1 MRFVALLIIGVALGG
16 CQSLQDAREIE
27 ANIVKPGNFRTGAG
41 VIESV
46 APIAE
51 SNGLWRLYLR
61 MDSTGFQAVDV
72 DDGRFIPGEFVE
84 LTNDGR
90 VVRATGTSLKNV
102 IRKN

>member
-1 MRFVALLIIGVALGG
+1 MRSTLAALLAALLAG

-27 ANIVKPGNFRTGAG
+27 ANIVRPGNFRAGPG

-51 SNGLWRLYLR
+51 SSGLWRLYLR
-61 MDSTGFQAVDV
+61 MDNTGFQAVDV
-72 DDGRFIPGEFVE
+72 DDGRFFPGEVVE

-102 IRKN
+102 IRRN

>member
-1 MRFVALLIIGVALGG
+1 MRTIFVVLAFAALAA

-27 ANIVKPGNFRTGAG
+27 ANIVAPGNFRQGSG

-46 APIAE
+46 APIFE
-51 SNGLWRLYLR
+51 SHGLWRLSLR
-61 MDSTGFQAVDV
+61 MDNTGFQSVDV

-90 VVRATGTSLKNV
+90 VVRATGTSLKNL
-102 IRKN
+102 IRRQ